1 LQRFGDPEEAAAGGY
16 LDPPVNIAFPP
27 DRAELAFE
35 DIDGGAIAVKAQ
47 GGALPLVWLLDGVPI
62 NSDAAKRETEVSVNG
77 RGFFT
82 LTVID
87 AKGRDDR
94 VTLRIK

>member
-1 LQRFGDPEEAAAGGY
+1 
-16 LDPPVNIAFPP
+16 
-27 DRAELAFE
+27 
-35 DIDGGAIAVKAQ
+35 
-47 GGALPLVWLLDGVPI
+47 LPLVWLRDGVPLA
-62 NSDAAKRETEVSVNG
+62 SDAGKRETEVLVSG

-94 VTLRIK
+94 VTVRVK